1 MIPDQ
6 NLFEM
11 SRFWVSLLGFSL
23 QNETLILDDL
33 FYLYYCKRGTTLIFV
48 WILFG
53 SEGSIE
59 KDRKGHK
66 YLFLQAKLI
75 WNKFLSG
82 TKLTFEL
89 RRSRSNG
96 FQVKVPQ
103 GQIIRFLRGGDW
115 GKSLFFFFSFFFFRC
130 WLGGVGEGGEGDR
143 KWVRML
149 VSYLSGVKIRDL
161 VPFTMSQTLVDHQ
174 RPSWYVLGCLS
185 LNRNTWNKHH

>member
-33 FYLYYCKRGTTLIFV
+33 FYLYYCKHGTTLIFV

-89 RRSRSNG
+89 CKSRSKG
-96 FQVKVPQ
+96 FQVIVPQ
-103 GQIIRFLRGGDW
+103 GQIVRFLRGG
-115 GKSLFFFFSFFFFRC
+115 GIGANPFFFFFSFF
-130 WLGGVGEGGEGDR
+130 LGADGAEWGRGGKVIGNG
-143 KWVRML
+143 W
-149 VSYLSGVKIRDL
+149 
-161 VPFTMSQTLVDHQ
+161 
-174 RPSWYVLGCLS
+174 GCLCRTFQES
-185 LNRNTWNKHH
+185 KSGTWYLLRCLKL

>member
-11 SRFWVSLLGFSL
+11 SRFWVSLFGFSL

-33 FYLYYCKRGTTLIFV
+33 FYLYYCKHGTTLIFV

-103 GQIIRFLRGGDW
+103 GQIIRFLRGEGI
-115 GKSLFFFFSFFFFRC
+115 GANP
-130 WLGGVGEGGEGDR
+130 GVGEGREGDR

-161 VPFTMSQTLVDHQ
+161 VPFTMSQTLVDRQ